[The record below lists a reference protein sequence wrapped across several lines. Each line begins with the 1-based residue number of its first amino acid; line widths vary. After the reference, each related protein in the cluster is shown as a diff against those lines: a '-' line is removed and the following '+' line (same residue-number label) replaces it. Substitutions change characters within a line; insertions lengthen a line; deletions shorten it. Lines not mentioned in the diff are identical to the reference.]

1 LDIQFSLNL
10 FISDVENGINT
21 IAKGIKLVNIDGIYS
36 GDVKMWL
43 DGNGFGLY
51 SNKFLGAGVIRSI
64 LLTITDNEMKL
75 IGVDNSVIRKSILN
89 LLPNY
94 GFITEDVKQK
104 ASVERINI
112 GFKKIED
119 ATTSLVPIGYSKF
132 KKGFE
137 VLVESGGSET
147 GKFYR
152 FILNGTPVNI
162 EGRLSSSGSN
172 CRGINIVI
180 LDPSFN
186 IIFTGSYDTTNSK
199 SESEELIKL
208 LRSIRGNYVI
218 LGARKEISDLPNN
231 LIDEFENVLGL
242 KQIRTLTTTCS
253 WAFIVRKTDTLK
265 VFENS
270 STSTFCTIL
279 ETADKIF
286 E

>member
-1 LDIQFSLNL
+1 MLNKKHQWKELILDL
-10 FISDVENGINT
+10 
-21 IAKGIKLVNIDGIYS
+21 
-36 GDVKMWL
+36 
-43 DGNGFGLY
+43 
-51 SNKFLGAGVIRSI
+51 
-64 LLTITDNEMKL
+64 
-75 IGVDNSVIRKSILN
+75 
-89 LLPNY
+89 
-94 GFITEDVKQK
+94 
-104 ASVERINI
+104 
-112 GFKKIED
+112 KKIED

-162 EGRLSSSGSN
+162 EGRLSSSGPY

-180 LDPSFN
+180 LDPGFN
-186 IIFTGSYDTTNSK
+186 IIFTGSYDTTASK

-208 LRSIRGNYVI
+208 LRSIRENYVI

-231 LIDEFENVLGL
+231 LIEEFERVLGL
-242 KQIRTLTTTCS
+242 KQMRTLNSTCS
-253 WAFIVRKTDTLK
+253 WAFVARKTDTLK
-265 VFENS
+265 AFETS

-279 ETADKIF
+279 ENADKIF